1 MWPEL
6 TALCRAACRI
16 PGISGEP
23 GLGFSWKNWIRRR
36 SYELGSSGRQVETV
50 QGCDER
56 EVGKTTDS
64 DLDVIAGKRDQLVGR
79 IQEAYGMT
87 KEQAQ
92 REVEDYVR
100 AMPTATDFD
109 DPTTAASKARRA
121 GQP

>member
-1 MWPEL
+1 M
-6 TALCRAACRI
+6 
-16 PGISGEP
+16 
-23 GLGFSWKNWIRRR
+23 NWD
-36 SYELGSSGRQVETV
+36 QVE
-50 QGCDER
+50 
-56 EVGKTTDS
+56 GKWKQYKGSFKEKWGKLTDN

-100 AMPTATDFD
+100 SMPAATDID
-109 DPTTAASKARRA
+109 DATRAGNKARRA

>member
-1 MWPEL
+1 M
-6 TALCRAACRI
+6 
-16 PGISGEP
+16 
-23 GLGFSWKNWIRRR
+23 NWD
-36 SYELGSSGRQVETV
+36 QVE
-50 QGCDER
+50 
-56 EVGKTTDS
+56 GKWKQYKGAMKEKWGKLTDS

-100 AMPTATDFD
+100 TMPAATDFD
-109 DPTTAASKARRA
+109 DPATAASKARRA